1 MLVNIREQIDKEI
14 DQIIDRLQLHDPNF
28 KQVDE
33 HYLEVKTPF
42 LINPDSK
49 NDEWKPKIGIVLY
62 PELLSMVGDP
72 MVI

>member
-1 MLVNIREQIDKEI
+1 LGWKQPNPILNKIMLVNIREQIDKEI

-49 NDEWKPKIGIVLY
+49 NE
-62 PELLSMVGDP
+62 
-72 MVI
+72 